1 MAQLNDGVEY
11 GIDIMT
17 IYQTEESIGKFKTLN
32 SIEIN
37 IDETIKN
44 TIMNIFANFT
54 FDEIEA
60 EHIGKWDDIY

>member
-1 MAQLNDGVEY
+1 MS
-11 GIDIMT
+11 